1 MDQIGFLTQDY
12 LILKCEV
19 CGSVS
24 WHRVHFHPLPVIKR
38 CGNKPSRTF
47 NRFKS
52 AVSRAGLF
60 PEEEEAVV
68 PVRVIGLNDIQGA
81 TDLLKQY
88 KWL

>member
-1 MDQIGFLTQDY
+1 MDQIWFLTQDY
-12 LILKCEV
+12 LILKSEV
-19 CGSVS
+19 DGLVI

-38 CGNKPSRTF
+38 CGNKPSGEF

-68 PVRVIGLNDIQGA
+68 PVRVTGLNDIQGA
-81 TDLLKQY
+81 IDLLKQD

>member
-1 MDQIGFLTQDY
+1 MDQIWFLTQDY
-12 LILKCEV
+12 LILKSEV
-19 CGSVS
+19 DGLVI

-38 CGNKPSRTF
+38 CGNKPSGEF

-68 PVRVIGLNDIQGA
+68 PVRVIGLNAIQWV